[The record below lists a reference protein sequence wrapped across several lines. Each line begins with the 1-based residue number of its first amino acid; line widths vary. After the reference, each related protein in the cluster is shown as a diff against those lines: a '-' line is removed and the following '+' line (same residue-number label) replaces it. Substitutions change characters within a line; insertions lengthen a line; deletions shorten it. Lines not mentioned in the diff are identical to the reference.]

1 MSKPFGEDLWRNAK
15 AFRIDSDGTLRAPV
29 RADGVDGVVV
39 GVDAVE
45 ALPSQPRVKRA
56 GIFRRLVRRA
66 RSRG

>member
-1 MSKPFGEDLWRNAK
+1 VSKPFGEDLWRNAQ
-15 AFRIDSDGTLRAPV
+15 AFRIDSDGTFHAPV

-39 GVDAVE
+39 GVDAVA
-45 ALPSQPRVKRA
+45 ALPSQPRTKRP